1 MVAFVWEALHVL
13 NSLKV
18 IYCLNCLLSLKY
30 SMLYCDLFLSDKS
43 FVGYEAQP
51 DTRSRS
57 VGVCLKVV
65 HNQNLYSKGDKWKSI
80 LVCHECCS
88 LSINILPHCCLLQ
101 INGEHTAYK
110 KFAANMANQMLTIAF
125 RCDCCIHCHLQCR
138 AIKNTLVLWPSS
150 CSLFTKGENSNS
162 GPRSKSRSKEF
173 GIGGQ
178 AKSFSRFHSHQT
190 HMQLQSF

>member
-1 MVAFVWEALHVL
+1 MIYSCQTNHSWDVRLSPTQVQGGWGYVW
-13 NSLKV
+13 KWFT
-18 IYCLNCLLSLKY
+18 IKICT
-30 SMLYCDLFLSDKS
+30 
-43 FVGYEAQP
+43 Q
-51 DTRSRS
+51 R
-57 VGVCLKVV
+57 
-65 HNQNLYSKGDKWKSI
+65 DKWKSI
-80 LVCHECCS
+80 LVCHECCG

-150 CSLFTKGENSNS
+150 CSLFTKG
-162 GPRSKSRSKEF
+162 RKLKFRASRSKEF
-173 GIGGQ
+173 GIAGQ

-190 HMQLQSF
+190 THICSCNHFKRCLRPTSNTHCTHMHYSSFHTPT